1 MITLYSTGCPKCRVI
16 EAKLEQK
23 GIEYQVD
30 NNIDILVEKGF
41 ISVPVLDVDG
51 EFMDFTKAN
60 KWINEQKGG
69 ASS

>member
-41 ISVPVLDVDG
+41 ISVPVLDVNG

>member
-69 ASS
+69 ASL

>member
-16 EAKLEQK
+16 ETKLEQK
-23 GIEYQVD
+23 GIEYQVSND
-30 NNIDILVEKGF
+30 IDILVEKGF

-51 EFMDFTKAN
+51 DFMDFTKAN

-69 ASS
+69 VSS

>member
-16 EAKLEQK
+16 ETKLEQK
-23 GIEYQVD
+23 GIEYQIN

-51 EFMDFTKAN
+51 DFMDFTKAN

-69 ASS
+69 VSL

>member
-16 EAKLEQK
+16 ETKLEQK